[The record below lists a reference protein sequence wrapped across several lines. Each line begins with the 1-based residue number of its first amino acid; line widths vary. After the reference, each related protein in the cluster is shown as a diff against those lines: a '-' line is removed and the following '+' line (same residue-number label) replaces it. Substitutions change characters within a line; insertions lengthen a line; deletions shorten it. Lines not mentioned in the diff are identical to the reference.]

1 MCALIALPP
10 LGLRRNGSL
19 ITRRNYLAACD
30 YADVP
35 ERILCL
41 SSSVF
46 LCRLRYS
53 AIFTAVEI
61 SRLAKGIS
69 VSIMNA
75 IGKEFAGY
83 IFNALHCY
91 EINCDIFGVAKLI
104 FFKERLNAVTLTLQT
119 YKNTDGNLYTTTC
132 PVLKKDIA
140 LRFSR
145 FIKT

>member
-1 MCALIALPP
+1 
-10 LGLRRNGSL
+10 
-19 ITRRNYLAACD
+19 
-30 YADVP
+30 
-35 ERILCL
+35 
-41 SSSVF
+41 
-46 LCRLRYS
+46 
-53 AIFTAVEI
+53 
-61 SRLAKGIS
+61 
-69 VSIMNA
+69 MNA

-119 YKNTDGNLYTTTC
+119 CKNTDGNLYTTTC